1 MLHVI
6 VTSLFGTGL
15 KRLVEYMGW
24 RIGVSMRVPFVS
36 RLCIP
41 VSKEPSRAHAMLSMG
56 YSMNGGYVSANARE
70 SRQQGGCT
78 TMQRAKQISESIEL
92 GIILALA
99 GGFMDVYSY
108 IGRDHVF
115 ANAQTGNI
123 LLVGVSISEGN
134 WALAGRYFFPVVSFA
149 VGIML
154 ADLVHERFGS
164 VIHWRQVTVFFEAVI
179 LLGVSFIPGG
189 GYNLLANCL
198 TSFACGMQVES
209 FRKIHGH
216 GIATTM
222 CIGNLRNAL
231 QNVDDYIIT
240 HKRGFLE
247 NGVLY
252 FGVIFTFVFG
262 AVLGN
267 WCIER
272 MGLHAIVVASL
283 LLFVAFAIMFIDRE
297 RDLHRKWAR
306 IIADWQTASLKR

>member
-1 MLHVI
+1 
-6 VTSLFGTGL
+6 
-15 KRLVEYMGW
+15 
-24 RIGVSMRVPFVS
+24 
-36 RLCIP
+36 
-41 VSKEPSRAHAMLSMG
+41 
-56 YSMNGGYVSANARE
+56 
-70 SRQQGGCT
+70 
-78 TMQRAKQISESIEL
+78 MQRAKQISESIEL

-134 WALAGRYFFPVVSFA
+134 WTLAGRYFFPVVSFA

-189 GYNLLANCL
+189 DFNLLANCL

-247 NGVLY
+247 NGLLY

-272 MGLHAIVVASL
+272 MGLHSIAVASV

-297 RDLHRKWAR
+297 RDLRFRWKCAAEAWKEGC
-306 IIADWQTASLKR
+306 QK

>member
-1 MLHVI
+1 
-6 VTSLFGTGL
+6 
-15 KRLVEYMGW
+15 
-24 RIGVSMRVPFVS
+24 
-36 RLCIP
+36 
-41 VSKEPSRAHAMLSMG
+41 
-56 YSMNGGYVSANARE
+56 
-70 SRQQGGCT
+70 
-78 TMQRAKQISESIEL
+78 MQRAKQISESIEL

-247 NGVLY
+247 NGLLY

-272 MGLHAIVVASL
+272 MGLHAIGERAAVCRVCHHVHRPRARLAFSL
-283 LLFVAFAIMFIDRE
+283 EGCGRGLERGLSKVTECGKGTAPLPQYIFI
-297 RDLHRKWAR
+297 
-306 IIADWQTASLKR
+306 SM

>member
-6 VTSLFGTGL
+6 VTSLFGTAL

-41 VSKEPSRAHAMLSMG
+41 VSKGPSRAHAMLSMG

-189 GYNLLANCL
+189 DFNLLANCL

-247 NGVLY
+247 NGALY

-272 MGLHAIVVASL
+272 MGLHAIAVASV
-283 LLFVAFAIMFIDRE
+283 LLFIAFAIMFIDRE

-306 IIADWQTASLKR
+306 IIADWQSTSLKR

>member
-1 MLHVI
+1 
-6 VTSLFGTGL
+6 
-15 KRLVEYMGW
+15 
-24 RIGVSMRVPFVS
+24 
-36 RLCIP
+36 
-41 VSKEPSRAHAMLSMG
+41 
-56 YSMNGGYVSANARE
+56 
-70 SRQQGGCT
+70 
-78 TMQRAKQISESIEL
+78 MQRAKQISESIEL

-240 HKRGFLE
+240 HRRGFLE

-272 MGLHAIVVASL
+272 MGLHAIGWRACCCLSRL
-283 LLFVAFAIMFIDRE
+283 ALCLS
-297 RDLHRKWAR
+297 
-306 IIADWQTASLKR
+306 TASAICALAGRLRPRLGKRAVESNRMRQRGCPFAAIFFIVC

>member
-1 MLHVI
+1 
-6 VTSLFGTGL
+6 
-15 KRLVEYMGW
+15 
-24 RIGVSMRVPFVS
+24 
-36 RLCIP
+36 
-41 VSKEPSRAHAMLSMG
+41 
-56 YSMNGGYVSANARE
+56 
-70 SRQQGGCT
+70 
-78 TMQRAKQISESIEL
+78 MQRAKQISESIEL

-108 IGRDHVF
+108 VGRDHVF

-222 CIGNLRNAL
+222 CIGNLRSGMDSLCAWLVGGNTKAFGKARHYFAIIFLFAL
-231 QNVDDYIIT
+231 
-240 HKRGFLE
+240 
-247 NGVLY
+247 
-252 FGVIFTFVFG
+252 G
-262 AVLGN
+262 AGLGSLALAP
-267 WCIER
+267 
-272 MGLHAIVVASL
+272 MGSRAIWLSCL
-283 LLFVAFAIMFIDRE
+283 LLFISFCLMFLKEDIEELEEFEHLEHEEAF
-297 RDLHRKWAR
+297 K
-306 IIADWQTASLKR
+306 K

>member
-1 MLHVI
+1 
-6 VTSLFGTGL
+6 
-15 KRLVEYMGW
+15 
-24 RIGVSMRVPFVS
+24 
-36 RLCIP
+36 
-41 VSKEPSRAHAMLSMG
+41 
-56 YSMNGGYVSANARE
+56 
-70 SRQQGGCT
+70 
-78 TMQRAKQISESIEL
+78 MQRAKQISESIEL

-108 IGRDHVF
+108 VGRDHVF

-198 TSFACGMQVES
+198 TSFACGMQVE
-209 FRKIHGH
+209 
-216 GIATTM
+216 
-222 CIGNLRNAL
+222 
-231 QNVDDYIIT
+231 
-240 HKRGFLE
+240 E
-247 NGVLY
+247 NGLLY

-272 MGLHAIVVASL
+272 MGLHAIAVASV
-283 LLFVAFAIMFIDRE
+283 LLFIAFAIMFIDRE
-297 RDLHRKWAR
+297 RDLRFRWKCAAEAWKEGCRK
-306 IIADWQTASLKR
+306 

>member
-1 MLHVI
+1 
-6 VTSLFGTGL
+6 
-15 KRLVEYMGW
+15 
-24 RIGVSMRVPFVS
+24 
-36 RLCIP
+36 
-41 VSKEPSRAHAMLSMG
+41 
-56 YSMNGGYVSANARE
+56 
-70 SRQQGGCT
+70 
-78 TMQRAKQISESIEL
+78 MQRAKQISESIEL

-179 LLGVSFIPGG
+179 LLEVSFIPGG
-189 GYNLLANCL
+189 NFNLLANCL

-216 GIATTM
+216 GIA
-222 CIGNLRNAL
+222 LRPCASATCATRCKTWT
-231 QNVDDYIIT
+231 IT
-240 HKRGFLE
+240 SSP
-247 NGVLY
+247 
-252 FGVIFTFVFG
+252 TG
-262 AVLGN
+262 A
-267 WCIER
+267 
-272 MGLHAIVVASL
+272 
-283 LLFVAFAIMFIDRE
+283 AFWKTGCCTLA
-297 RDLHRKWAR
+297 
-306 IIADWQTASLKR
+306 

>member
-1 MLHVI
+1 
-6 VTSLFGTGL
+6 
-15 KRLVEYMGW
+15 
-24 RIGVSMRVPFVS
+24 
-36 RLCIP
+36 
-41 VSKEPSRAHAMLSMG
+41 
-56 YSMNGGYVSANARE
+56 
-70 SRQQGGCT
+70 
-78 TMQRAKQISESIEL
+78 MQRAKQISESIEL
-92 GIILALA
+92 GAILALA

-108 IGRDHVF
+108 VGRDGVF

-123 LLVGVSISEGN
+123 LLVGVNLSEGN
-134 WALAGRYFFPVVSFA
+134 WAMAGRYFFPVVSFA
-149 VGIML
+149 LGIML

-164 VIHWRQVTVFFEAVI
+164 LIHWRQVTVFFEALI
-179 LLGVSFIPGG
+179 LLFVSFLGADV
-189 GYNLLANCL
+189 NLLANCL

-247 NGVLY
+247 NGLLY

-267 WCIER
+267 WCIDR
-272 MGLHAIVVASL
+272 LGLHAIAVASL
-283 LLFVAFAIMFIDRE
+283 LLFCAFAVMFVDRE
-297 RDLHRKWAR
+297 RALRRKWAR
-306 IIADWQTASLKR
+306 VTADWQDASFKN

>member
-1 MLHVI
+1 
-6 VTSLFGTGL
+6 
-15 KRLVEYMGW
+15 
-24 RIGVSMRVPFVS
+24 
-36 RLCIP
+36 
-41 VSKEPSRAHAMLSMG
+41 
-56 YSMNGGYVSANARE
+56 
-70 SRQQGGCT
+70 
-78 TMQRAKQISESIEL
+78 MQRAKQISESIEL

-189 GYNLLANCL
+189 NFNLLANCL

-240 HKRGFLE
+240 HRRGFLAIGICAYAGRLRPRLGKRAAE
-247 NGVLY
+247 SNRMRQRGCP
-252 FGVIFTFVFG
+252 FAAIF
-262 AVLGN
+262 
-267 WCIER
+267 
-272 MGLHAIVVASL
+272 
-283 LLFVAFAIMFIDRE
+283 FI
-297 RDLHRKWAR
+297 
-306 IIADWQTASLKR
+306 IC